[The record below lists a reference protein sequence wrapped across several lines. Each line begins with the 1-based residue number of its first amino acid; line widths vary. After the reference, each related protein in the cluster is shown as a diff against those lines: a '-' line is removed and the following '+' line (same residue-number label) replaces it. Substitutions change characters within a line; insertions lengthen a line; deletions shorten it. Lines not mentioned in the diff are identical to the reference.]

1 MVPDRDSIVVLGT
14 TVNERAP
21 LPLPLVPAVI
31 VIQAS
36 LLDADQL
43 QTSGAVMLPVL
54 LPPSDSKEALV
65 GDRE

>member
-1 MVPDRDSIVVLGT
+1 M
-14 TVNERAP
+14 NERAP